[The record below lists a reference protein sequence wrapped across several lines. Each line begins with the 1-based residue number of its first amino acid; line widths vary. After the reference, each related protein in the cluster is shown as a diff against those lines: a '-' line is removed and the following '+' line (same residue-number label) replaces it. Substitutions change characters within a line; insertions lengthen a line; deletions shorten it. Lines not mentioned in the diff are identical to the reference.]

1 VLQQAEKA
9 AAVKSPRTVV
19 DGPMSARPSI
29 AFTAASGKRPPWKGS
44 DPAPRDTWRNNY
56 LDNEDEVEKVNRL

>member
-1 VLQQAEKA
+1 
-9 AAVKSPRTVV
+9 V

-29 AFTAASGKRPPWKGS
+29 AFTVASGKRPPWKGS
-44 DPAPRDTWRNNY
+44 DPVPRDTWRNNY